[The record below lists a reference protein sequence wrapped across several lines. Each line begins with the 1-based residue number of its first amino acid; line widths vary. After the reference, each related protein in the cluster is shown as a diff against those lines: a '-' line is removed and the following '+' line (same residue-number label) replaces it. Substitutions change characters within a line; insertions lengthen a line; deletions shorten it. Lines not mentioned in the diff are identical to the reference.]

1 MSLKN
6 LAFVTFCLFISVKS
20 FSQRNF
26 DHYNRLGVT
35 GGFNLFDINTSD
47 LITSQEGGFMA
58 GFTTRGSFRNQFDLI
73 YGLTFFNN
81 RIGIEGFGLTAEGTP
96 TDRQPIKYTIQAV
109 QVNFLGSLNI
119 VKHHLSIELGP
130 VLNVNGKMKV
140 DSDRFDNYIISGY
153 NNLRASDLEDISKVN
168 LRVLGGIT
176 AGLENFRLTAQY
188 QYGLTNMLKNLNDK
202 ELEFSD
208 FDGKSSTLVFG
219 AIVYF

>member
-1 MSLKN
+1 M
-6 LAFVTFCLFISVKS
+6 
-20 FSQRNF
+20 
-26 DHYNRLGVT
+26 
-35 GGFNLFDINTSD
+35 
-47 LITSQEGGFMA
+47 
-58 GFTTRGSFRNQFDLI
+58 
-73 YGLTFFNN
+73 
-81 RIGIEGFGLTAEGTP
+81 TAEGTP